1 MDVPSYS
8 CEREAVERT
17 PGWKNAPHARAGSL
31 ESLPGAMRARRL
43 LWPLQPF
50 PNDTMQ
56 DRLKV
61 LIADD
66 QPDSLELLRELL
78 TVYHF
83 ELKVAPTGL
92 EAIRIGL
99 KWEPDLLITDI
110 AMPDA
115 DGRHVASRLKL
126 SLPALVAIAVSGTP
140 LNTDFESAEDLVF
153 DDYFVKPL
161 NWARLHAVLTRHGA
175 KLVEPGDAQLF
186 GADEGADVSLEA
198 PTDPSRRPE
207 R

>member
-1 MDVPSYS
+1 MP
-8 CEREAVERT
+8 
-17 PGWKNAPHARAGSL
+17 APGSL

-43 LWPLQPF
+43 LWRLQPF

-175 KLVEPGDAQLF
+175 KLVEPGGAQLF
-186 GADEGADVSLEA
+186 GADDGADVSLEA

>member
-1 MDVPSYS
+1 MKSRRTHTLILDDEVPIVNMLTRV
-8 CEREAVERT
+8 CEQEGHLVR
-17 PGWKNAPHARAGSL
+17 PF
-31 ESLPGAMRARRL
+31 MRASEA
-43 LWPLQPF
+43 LQC
-50 PNDTMQ
+50 
-56 DRLKV
+56 L
-61 LIADD
+61 A
-66 QPDSLELLRELL
+66 E
-78 TVYHF
+78 
-83 ELKVAPTGL
+83 
-92 EAIRIGL
+92 
-99 KWEPDLLITDI
+99 EPIDLLITDI

-126 SLPALVAIAVSGTP
+126 SLPALIAIAVSGTP

-175 KLVEPGDAQLF
+175 KLVEPGGAQLF
-186 GADEGADVSLEA
+186 GADDGADVSLEA